1 MEAVR
6 DFIAVEDSGRGIAP
20 AGPSGVAGVQG
31 VDTALALV
39 REVASTAAGDAALW
53 DFREAADFAGTV
65 EELSRFLEYL
75 QLVGAGA
82 VDRTRK
88 QAAAPKASTA
98 WTTGW
103 RDDSAY
109 GTAGPGAASGAAA
122 AGRRDC
128 VGHRLAGRLRPRQH
142 RAR

>member
-20 AGPSGVAGVQG
+20 VGASGVAGVQG

-65 EELSRFLEYL
+65 EELSRALDYL
-75 QLVGAGA
+75 QLVAAGA

-88 QAAAPKASTA
+88 QATTAPKANTA

-103 RDDSAY
+103 RDDSATAPPGQVTRPVRWLRTARRRGPPVG
-109 GTAGPGAASGAAA
+109 GTTA
-122 AGRRDC
+122 
-128 VGHRLAGRLRPRQH
+128 RQH
-142 RAR
+142 RA

>member
-1 MEAVR
+1 M
-6 DFIAVEDSGRGIAP
+6 
-20 AGPSGVAGVQG
+20 
-31 VDTALALV
+31 DTALALV

-65 EELSRFLEYL
+65 EELSRALDYL
-75 QLVGAGA
+75 QLVAAGA

-88 QAAAPKASTA
+88 QATTAPNANTA

-109 GTAGPGAASGAAA
+109 GTPRPDNASGAVGAWA
-122 AGRRDC
+122 VSGSELPRVPRVAEMPRRHPD
-128 VGHRLAGRLRPRQH
+128 RKLPRVP
-142 RAR
+142 